1 MCRYDNV
8 NGSDVYG
15 NPVLEIPQE
24 VLDSITRNGV
34 RVLPLPHTRMH
45 PADGCSVT
53 GAVLSQVCIP
63 SRQHPSAEKP

>member
-8 NGSDVYG
+8 NGSDLYG

-34 RVLPLPHTRMH
+34 RVLPNACFQR
-45 PADGCSVT
+45 
-53 GAVLSQVCIP
+53 
-63 SRQHPSAEKP
+63 